1 MAVSFKNQIQNTT
14 DLKTII
20 KSQLKYFK
28 SIWIIH
34 WPEQGRGWRPPGWRQ
49 STIVRLV
56 FSCHLTEASINFE
69 QNFIKIALVISVI
82 SVIPCLMTF

>member
-28 SIWIIH
+28 SYQFGLFTGQSRAGVGDH
-34 WPEQGRGWRPPGWRQ
+34 QGGVAPVHHSPAGFQ
-49 STIVRLV
+49 LS
-56 FSCHLTEASINFE
+56 SH
-69 QNFIKIALVISVI
+69 
-82 SVIPCLMTF
+82 